1 MPLPPDMAA
10 AIHHQ
15 QQQQQQQAQQQHVPG
30 AGMVNSSLALKHPGM
45 SPFLDDQ
52 GLLTYTAD
60 PTKVGCRF

>member
-10 AIHHQ
+10 ATHH
-15 QQQQQQQAQQQHVPG
+15 QQQQQAQQQHVHG
-30 AGMVNSSLALKHPGM
+30 IGMVNSSLALKHPGM